1 MADPNGPEIVDGTQ
15 TDDDMSVGFVDADGD
30 TIDNNGNVI
39 SAQDGDDA
47 IVAGAGNDTIFAGN
61 GDDTVYAGA
70 GDDEVY
76 GDEVGTQDGTD
87 EPGDDVLAGEGGS
100 DTIYG
105 MDGNDT
111 IYGGYEPGSTP
122 TPTPGGIQSFNWSEV
137 GSPADGDDLASS
149 FVQNTGSVSV
159 TLTSSVGAGG
169 SNTFEDETQVLDG
182 INTGDETGDANSA
195 ARIATGSGQNATT
208 SQTLAFSEA
217 VENVQFRINDID
229 ENSVVKVLAYDA
241 EGNLVEVTFTAE
253 DLTNLHLVDI
263 DGLPG
268 NEAAI
273 SDGTTSGD
281 STTTANSVLV
291 NIPGPVSELEIRL
304 VNLGEEPADVTV
316 SDVFFHGDEGV
327 IEEDSDD
334 VLTGGEGD
342 DLIYGQG
349 GDDLLTGGDGM
360 DTLMGGDDADT
371 IQGATHLDFV
381 YGGEAGYDDDT
392 LDLRGLGPV
401 SIVYTDPESEEGIV
415 VIQETGEAIAF
426 TEIENI
432 LFDEQVA
439 PDGIVQGTSD
449 GDVIDINYDGDPNG
463 DLVDNDD
470 AILPGQEGNDDI
482 IIAGEGNDT
491 VIAAL
496 DDDLVFTGDGDDIVD
511 SSFGS
516 DTLFGQDGD
525 DYLDGREDDDYLRG
539 GDGNDTIFGGDGND
553 LASGDDGDDFI
564 ATGSGDDTASGNEG
578 DDYID
583 AFTGNDEV
591 SGDAG
596 NDTLLGNDGDD
607 TVSGGEGN
615 DILVGGAGDDRLF
628 AGDGDDTIFAGG
640 GSDYAE
646 GGAGDDRL
654 VSAGGDTMLGGDDR
668 DTFYGAAGDEII
680 GGEGGVDEDTLIING
695 PAEIEYVGGDPTSE
709 AGTIFYLD
717 GGGNRTGE
725 TLVFSEIE
733 TVVIR
738 ELSGDG
744 VVEGTASGELIDG
757 SYIGD
762 PEGDLVDNFD
772 GFDNIT
778 RTDLFSETPNSFV
791 ESPGGP
797 FTNSQDDAI
806 LAGGGDDTV
815 IGGVGDDVIFGGEG
829 DDVLEGGF
837 GRDDLI
843 GGAGNDLMTN
853 TAGVSRMFGGEGDD
867 TFVGGIQSDLM
878 YGGVG
883 NDSFSGNLG
892 NDIIEGGEGDDTI
905 DGGLG
910 GDTISGGDG
919 NDSIIGGLGDDEI
932 TTGAGN
938 NYVDAG
944 LGDNLVIAGEGNDS
958 LIGDAGDDV
967 FEAGAGDDT
976 VDSGAGNDNVLGQA
990 GDDLIIGGAGE
1001 DTLHG
1006 GEGNDA
1012 ITGGTPG
1019 TVGLASVGQT
1029 PDTILGGAGNDT
1041 LNGDSGD
1048 DLIDGGDDDDLIGGG
1063 IGGDT
1068 IIGGDGNDV
1077 IFGEETIDLITGD
1090 LAERPD
1096 DFDDALALEPGDDSI
1111 DGGAGS
1117 DTIYGEEGNDTII
1130 GGEGADEITG
1140 GLGTDVLFGGDDED
1154 EFFVDRASEGIGDEI
1169 FGGDGGVDQDELSLF
1184 GEQGVD
1190 WRLTDL
1196 VADSDGNGRDGT
1208 VEFLDSSGDEAVVIG
1223 RMSFENIEI
1232 IPCFTPNTRILTPMG
1247 EVAVENLRKGDQ
1259 VVTRDNGLQTIRW
1272 VGRKHVSG
1280 RDLMVRSE
1288 LRPIL
1293 IKQGALGPNQPE
1305 RDMMVSPS
1313 HRMLL
1318 VSEQAELLF
1327 EEREVLVAAK
1337 HLTHLNGVE
1346 QVDVVGVDYI
1356 HFLCDNHE
1364 VVLADGA
1371 WSESF
1376 QPGEYSM
1383 NGIGKEQRDEI
1394 YALFPELQQREG
1406 LAGYTAA
1413 RLSLKRHEAKLLG

>member
-1 MADPNGPEIVDGTQ
+1 MADPNGPGIVDGTQ

-463 DLVDNDD
+463 DFVDNDD

-539 GDGNDTIFGGDGND
+539 GEGNDTIF
-553 LASGDDGDDFI
+553 
-564 ATGSGDDTASGNEG
+564 
-578 DDYID
+578 
-583 AFTGNDEV
+583 
-591 SGDAG
+591 
-596 NDTLLGNDGDD
+596 
-607 TVSGGEGN
+607 
-615 DILVGGAGDDRLF
+615 
-628 AGDGDDTIFAGG
+628 
-640 GSDYAE
+640 
-646 GGAGDDRL
+646 
-654 VSAGGDTMLGGDDR
+654 
-668 DTFYGAAGDEII
+668 
-680 GGEGGVDEDTLIING
+680 
-695 PAEIEYVGGDPTSE
+695 
-709 AGTIFYLD
+709 
-717 GGGNRTGE
+717 
-725 TLVFSEIE
+725 
-733 TVVIR
+733 
-738 ELSGDG
+738 
-744 VVEGTASGELIDG
+744 
-757 SYIGD
+757 
-762 PEGDLVDNFD
+762 
-772 GFDNIT
+772 
-778 RTDLFSETPNSFV
+778 
-791 ESPGGP
+791 
-797 FTNSQDDAI
+797 
-806 LAGGGDDTV
+806 
-815 IGGVGDDVIFGGEG
+815 
-829 DDVLEGGF
+829 
-837 GRDDLI
+837 
-843 GGAGNDLMTN
+843 
-853 TAGVSRMFGGEGDD
+853 
-867 TFVGGIQSDLM
+867 
-878 YGGVG
+878 
-883 NDSFSGNLG
+883 
-892 NDIIEGGEGDDTI
+892 
-905 DGGLG
+905 
-910 GDTISGGDG
+910 
-919 NDSIIGGLGDDEI
+919 
-932 TTGAGN
+932 
-938 NYVDAG
+938 
-944 LGDNLVIAGEGNDS
+944 
-958 LIGDAGDDV
+958 
-967 FEAGAGDDT
+967 
-976 VDSGAGNDNVLGQA
+976 
-990 GDDLIIGGAGE
+990 
-1001 DTLHG
+1001 
-1006 GEGNDA
+1006 
-1012 ITGGTPG
+1012 
-1019 TVGLASVGQT
+1019 
-1029 PDTILGGAGNDT
+1029 
-1041 LNGDSGD
+1041 
-1048 DLIDGGDDDDLIGGG
+1048 
-1063 IGGDT
+1063 
-1068 IIGGDGNDV
+1068 
-1077 IFGEETIDLITGD
+1077 
-1090 LAERPD
+1090 
-1096 DFDDALALEPGDDSI
+1096 
-1111 DGGAGS
+1111 
-1117 DTIYGEEGNDTII
+1117 

-1247 EVAVENLRKGDQ
+1247 EVAVGNLRKGDQ

-1272 VGRKHVSG
+1272 AGRKHVSG

>member
-1 MADPNGPEIVDGTQ
+1 MADPNGPGIVDGTQ
-15 TDDDMSVGFVDADGD
+15 SDDDMSVGFVDSDGD
-30 TIDNNGNVI
+30 TIDNSGNVI
-39 SAQDGDDA
+39 SAQDGNDD

-61 GDDTVYAGA
+61 GDDTVNAGA
-70 GDDEVY
+70 GDDEVF

-100 DTIYG
+100 DTIDG

-111 IYGGYEPGSTP
+111 IYGGYKPGSTP

-137 GSPADGDDLASS
+137 GTPSDGDPLTAP
-149 FVQNTGSVSV
+149 FVQDTGSVQV
-159 TLTSSVGAGG
+159 TYTSTSDASS
-169 SNTFEDETQVLDG
+169 SNTFETDTQVIDG
-182 INTGDETGDANSA
+182 IDTGDETGDANSA
-195 ARIATGSGQNATT
+195 VRATTGSGENATA
-208 SQTLAFSEA
+208 SQTLAFSEP

-241 EGNLVEVTFTAE
+241 QGNLVEVNFTAE

-273 SDGTTSGD
+273 SDGTNPGD
-281 STTTANSVLV
+281 STTATNSVLV
-291 NIPGPVSELEIRL
+291 SIPGPVSDLEIRL

-316 SDVFFHGDEGV
+316 SDVFFEGGEGV
-327 IEEDSDD
+327 IEVDGDD
-334 VLTGGEGD
+334 VLTGGAGA
-342 DLIYGQG
+342 DLIYGQD
-349 GDDLLTGGDGM
+349 GDDLLTGGEGM
-360 DTLMGGDDADT
+360 DTLMGGDDADS

-381 YGGEAGYDDDT
+381 YGGEGGDDDDT
-392 LDLRGLGPV
+392 LDLRGLGPI
-401 SIVYTDPESEEGIV
+401 SIVYTDPESEEGVV
-415 VIQETGEAIAF
+415 VIGDTGEAIAF
-426 TEIENI
+426 TEVENI

-463 DLVDNDD
+463 DFVDNDD

-482 IIAGEGNDT
+482 IIAGEGDDT

-496 DDDLVFTGDGDDIVD
+496 DDDLVFAGDGDDIVD

-539 GDGNDTIFGGDGND
+539 GDGKDTIFGGDGND
-553 LASGDDGDDFI
+553 LAGGDDGDDFI

-654 VSAGGDTMLGGDDR
+654 VSAGGDTMLGGGDR

-695 PAEIEYVGGDPTSE
+695 PAEIEYVGGDPASE

-725 TLVFSEIE
+725 TLIFSEIE

-853 TAGVSRMFGGEGDD
+853 IAGVSRMFGGEGDD

-892 NDIIEGGEGDDTI
+892 NDIIAGGEGDDTI

-958 LIGDAGDDV
+958 LIGDAGDDA

-976 VDSGAGNDNVLGQA
+976 VDSGAGNDNVLGEA

-1001 DTLHG
+1001 DTLDG

-1019 TVGLASVGQT
+1019 IVGLASVGQT

-1068 IIGGDGNDV
+1068 IIGGDGNDE

-1154 EFFVDRASEGIGDEI
+1154 EFFIDRASEGIGDEI

-1223 RMSFENIEI
+1223 RMRFENIEI
-1232 IPCFTPNTRILTPMG
+1232 IPCFTPSTRILTPMG
-1247 EVAVENLRKGDQ
+1247 EVSVENLREGDQ

-1272 VGRKHVSG
+1272 AGRKHVSG
-1280 RDLMVRSE
+1280 RDLMVRPE

-1305 RDMMVSPS
+1305 HDMMVSPS

-1337 HLTHLNGVE
+1337 HLTHLDGVE
-1346 QVDVVGVDYI
+1346 QIDVVGVDYI

-1413 RLSLKRHEAKLLG
+1413 RLSLKRHEAKLLS